1 MAEILKE
8 YELCALFRPDLEQEV
23 LDADIEKI
31 QSLIA
36 DHGGEI
42 ARVDKW
48 NKRFLA
54 YPIKEYREGLY
65 VVYRWFSTTDLLK
78 DLQYHLR
85 YDENLL
91 RYLILDYTE
100 KERKRR
106 KRLGKVQT
114 TSV

>member
-1 MAEILKE
+1 MAEVIKD

-23 LDADIEKI
+23 LDTEVEAIRKLIE
-31 QSLIA
+31 
-36 DHGGEI
+36 DRGGEMG
-42 ARVDKW
+42 RVDRW

-54 YPIKEYREGLY
+54 YPIKEYREGFY
-65 VVYRWFSTTDLLK
+65 VIYRWFSTTELLQ

-85 YDENLL
+85 YNDNVL
-91 RYLILDYTE
+91 RYLVLDYTE

-114 TSV
+114 S

>member
-8 YELCALFRPDLEQEV
+8 YELCALFRPDLEQEPF
-23 LDADIEKI
+23 DADVEKI
-31 QSLIA
+31 RSLIG

-54 YPIKEYREGLY
+54 YPIKEYREGIY
-65 VVYRWFSTTDLLK
+65 VIYRWFSTTDLLK